1 MWQSKLFKAGI
12 GILLAF
18 LIIYIGSQIT
28 FIFRPVVV
36 AFEALFISFLIAGIL
51 YYLTYPFSDW
61 LSSRKLPRPMAI
73 IIVFLIIIGLLTLLA
88 LIIGP
93 ILAAEFNELIV
104 NLPNRV
110 ENLKRLLESLEGN
123 PLVARFLDT
132 DVLDLNNLTDRLTSR
147 ASAAVAGIVT
157 GMTNLVD
164 FLTGI
169 VMTIII
175 VPFLLY
181 YMLKEKGKNIIPDAV
196 NKIAPEKY
204 AGKINS
210 ALAEMNKML
219 ASYVQGLSVVCLF
232 VGVLAYIG
240 FLVIGLEFALILS
253 VFIMITNIV
262 PFLGPFI
269 GAIPAAFVALLDSPF
284 LMLQVFIVIVIVQ
297 QLEGLVIS
305 PQVMGR
311 KMSLSPLTII
321 LIVLVAGRLGGLLG
335 IILAVPTFTVLKIIV
350 NHTYEHIKLK

>member
-36 AFEALFISFLIAGIL
+36 AFEALFISFLIAGIF

-61 LSSRKLPRPMAI
+61 LSSRKVPRPLAI
-73 IIVFLIIIGLLTLLA
+73 IIVFLIIIGLLTLFGL
-88 LIIGP
+88 LIGP

-169 VMTIII
+169 FMTIII

-262 PFLGPFI
+262 PFIGPFI
-269 GAIPAAFVALLDSPF
+269 GAIPAAFVGLLDSPF
-284 LMLQVFIVIVIVQ
+284 MMLQVFIVIVIVQ

-321 LIVLVAGRLGGLLG
+321 LIVLVASRLGGLLG